1 MHIVLFYDNNVLIFN
16 TIMQYCV
23 RPMSEYVPIYRSHKH
38 VWRKN
43 IEKLELN
50 VLKRKWKGLFSSC
63 SFLRLDWDFHSHSFS
78 VSPGNFKIIETFLTA
93 ISRYWFWDN
102 PFSCSLFF
110 QCSWSS
116 TLGLSFCVQQT
127 KITTNCSYWVIIY
140 ANSLPKLGGENLG
153 IMFGD
158 PNGNEVFPSNE
169 FKISLSCTFKGF
181 KMHSWTFLYSYI
193 SSSF

>member
-63 SFLRLDWDFHSHSFS
+63 SFLRLDWNFHSHSFS

-102 PFSCSLFF
+102 PFFLFF
-110 QCSWSS
+110 VLSMFMKFILVWVFVSNRRRSRRTAPTGSLYMQTPYPSS
-116 TLGLSFCVQQT
+116 EGR
-127 KITTNCSYWVIIY
+127 
-140 ANSLPKLGGENLG
+140 
-153 IMFGD
+153 
-158 PNGNEVFPSNE
+158 
-169 FKISLSCTFKGF
+169 ISV
-181 KMHSWTFLYSYI
+181 
-193 SSSF
+193 